1 VIPVSLDDYQTKEVI
16 MAKLLWEPSE
26 ERKKSTNITKFI
38 DYVNREYGQ
47 KFSSYDE
54 LYDWSISK
62 IPDFWAAVWDFA
74 DIKASKGYDAVVDNL
89 GKMPGAKW
97 FIGARLNFAE
107 NLLRYRD
114 DQVALIFKGEGQE
127 SVKMTYAQL
136 YDQVARLA
144 KSLRAQG
151 VMVGDRVAGFMPN
164 MIETVVAM
172 LAATSIGATWS
183 SCSPDFGIKGVLD
196 RFGQIKPKVLFTA
209 NGYFYNGK
217 AFDSSER
224 VAGILKDLPSIQK
237 VVVVSYTEKR
247 ANIDHIP
254 NSIHYEDFLSKE
266 AGLQIQ
272 FEQLPS
278 DHPLYIMF
286 TSGTTGLPKCMVQGA
301 AGVLAN
307 QLKELKLLT
316 DVKRE
321 DTIFYFTTCGWMMW
335 NWLVCSLA
343 LGATVLLYD
352 GSAFQPDA
360 GVLWKLAQDEKM
372 TIFGTSAR
380 YVAEIERRG
389 LKPGRE
395 YDLSSLKAIL
405 STGSTLSVENF
416 EFVYR
421 DIKKDVLLSSISG
434 GSDINGC
441 FAGGNPIGPV
451 YAGELQR
458 RCLGMKVEVFDAQGN
473 SVRNQEGELVC
484 AAPSPSMPLY
494 FWNDPNDERY
504 HSAYF
509 DVYPGVWHHGD
520 YAEITE
526 NEGVIIYGRS
536 DATLN
541 PGGVRIGTAEIYR
554 QVEALDEVAD
564 SLVVGQNW
572 ENDIRVIL
580 FVKLAEGAE
589 LTEDLVKKIRTT
601 IRQNTT
607 PRHVPAKI
615 IAVDDV
621 PYTINMKK
629 VELAVKKVIH
639 NEPVLNIDALAN
651 PQSLELYKNLK
662 ELQT

>member
-1 VIPVSLDDYQTKEVI
+1 
-16 MAKLLWEPSE
+16 M
-26 ERKKSTNITKFI
+26 
-38 DYVNREYGQ
+38 
-47 KFSSYDE
+47 
-54 LYDWSISK
+54 
-62 IPDFWAAVWDFA
+62 PDFWAAMWDFA
-74 DIKASKGYDAVVDNL
+74 DIKASKSYDTVLDDP

-97 FIGARLNFAE
+97 FVGARLNFAE

-114 DQVALIFKGEGQE
+114 DQVALVFQGEGQE
-127 SVKMTYAQL
+127 PVKMTYAEL

-144 KSLRAQG
+144 RSLRQQG
-151 VMVGDRVAGFMPN
+151 VTAGDRVAGFMPN

-172 LAATSIGATWS
+172 LAATSMGAVWS

-196 RFGQIKPKVLFTA
+196 RFGQIQPKVLFTA

-217 AFDSSER
+217 AFDSLER
-224 VAGILKDLPSIQK
+224 VASILKDLPSIQK

-247 ANIDHIP
+247 ASINHIA

-266 AGLQIQ
+266 SGLEPH
-272 FEQLPS
+272 FEQVPS

-286 TSGTTGLPKCMVQGA
+286 TSGTTGLPKCMVQGV
-301 AGVLAN
+301 AGVLIN
-307 QLKELKLLT
+307 QLKELKLHT
-316 DVKRE
+316 DVTRD

-352 GSAFQPDA
+352 GSAFHPNA
-360 GVLWKLAQDEKM
+360 GVLWKLAQDQKM
-372 TIFGTSAR
+372 SIFGTSAR
-380 YVAEIERRG
+380 YLAEVERQG

-395 YDLSSLKAIL
+395 YDLSSLKTIL
-405 STGSTLSVENF
+405 STGSTLPVEGF
-416 EFVYR
+416 EFVYLN
-421 DIKKDVLLSSISG
+421 IKKDVLLSSISG

-441 FAGGNPIGPV
+441 FAGGNPISPV

-458 RCLGMKVEVFDAQGN
+458 RSLGMKVEVFDPQGN
-473 SVRNQEGELVC
+473 PVRNQKGELVC
-484 AAPSPSMPLY
+484 TAPSPSMPLY
-494 FWNDPNDERY
+494 FWNDESNERY

-509 DVYPGVWHHGD
+509 DVYPGVWRHGD

-526 NEGVIIYGRS
+526 NNGVVIYGRS

-554 QVEALDEVAD
+554 QVDALDEVAD
-564 SLVVGQNW
+564 SLVVGQKW
-572 ENDIRVIL
+572 QGDVRVIL
-580 FVKLAEGAE
+580 FVKLAQGEE
-589 LTEDLVKKIRTT
+589 LTEDLIRKIKAT

-615 IAVDDV
+615 MAIDDI

-629 VELAVKKVIH
+629 VELAVWNVIH
-639 NEPVLNIDALAN
+639 NEPVLNMDALAN
-651 PQSLELYKNLK
+651 PQSLELYKGLK